1 MVGICPNLRTDCG
14 AKASV
19 PTESLGLTDILR
31 EGREGEERGTLPLRR
46 ARTRGAQ
53 DSRAHTGKEG
63 GHEFLP
69 QLRPRLIIISSRNET
84 YAA

>member
-14 AKASV
+14 AEASV
-19 PTESLGLTDILR
+19 PTDSLGLTDIQR

-53 DSRAHTGKEG
+53 DSRASTGKED
-63 GHEFLP
+63 GHEFLFSYGS
-69 QLRPRLIIISSRNET
+69 RTIIISSRNET